1 VAELLPVLRLAQL
14 AEEMNADSGLVVPLS
29 WHNWGL
35 QLSLDF
41 NKRQESS
48 LSQQKRRAL
57 RVPRQCE
64 KDFISFKKLRED
76 ETRITIETRQ
86 RKKVAIGL
94 TFSQRID

>member
-1 VAELLPVLRLAQL
+1 MAELLPVLTLAQL

-48 LSQQKRRAL
+48 LSQHE
-57 RVPRQCE
+57 E
-64 KDFISFKKLRED
+64 KGTSSATTMRE
-76 ETRITIETRQ
+76 RFHF
-86 RKKVAIGL
+86 V
-94 TFSQRID
+94 